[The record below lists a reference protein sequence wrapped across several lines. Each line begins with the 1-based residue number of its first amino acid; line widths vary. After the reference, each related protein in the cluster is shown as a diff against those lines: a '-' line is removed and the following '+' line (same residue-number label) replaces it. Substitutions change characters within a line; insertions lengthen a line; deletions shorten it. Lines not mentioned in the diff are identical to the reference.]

1 MAIIAL
7 LFLSKPVLPVL
18 EYIINYDYIVA
29 ELCENKAKPEMQCNG
44 KCHLKKE
51 LAKASETEKPL
62 SEKKSQAAESEV
74 LFLNNQ
80 PVFTTPTV
88 VSIITIRNTFTYA
101 NLYSY
106 QDGHSH
112 FHPPLVI
119 S

>member
-18 EYIINYDYIVA
+18 EYVINYDYIVA
-29 ELCENKAKPEMQCNG
+29 ELCENKAKPEMHCNG

-51 LAKASETEKPL
+51 LAKAAETEKPL
-62 SEKKSQAAESEV
+62 SEKKTQSSEAEV
-74 LFLNNQ
+74 LFFQ
-80 PVFTTPTV
+80 ETVVFTLITE
-88 VSIITIRNTFTYA
+88 VSVIISQNIYGYA

-106 QDGHSH
+106 QEGYSY